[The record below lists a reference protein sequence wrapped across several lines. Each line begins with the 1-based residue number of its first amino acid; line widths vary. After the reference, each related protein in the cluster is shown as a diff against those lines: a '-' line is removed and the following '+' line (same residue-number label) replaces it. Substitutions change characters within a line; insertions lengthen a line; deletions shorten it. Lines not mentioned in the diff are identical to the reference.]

1 MSAAKPKVDFGG
13 YPDPVAP
20 DLFVTEARAAELLS
34 VNPRTL
40 QQWRLRGGGPPFVRI
55 SSRCVRYRWRDL
67 LAWTE
72 QHLRSSTSD
81 FGS

>member
-1 MSAAKPKVDFGG
+1 VSAANTKAGIAG
-13 YPDPVAP
+13 YPDPIAP
-20 DLFVTEARAAELLS
+20 DLFVNEARAAELLS

-67 LAWTE
+67 LAWAE
-72 QHLRSSTSD
+72 QRLRFSTSD